1 MTDSTLTFRVDEALK
16 AAFAE
21 AARSQDRTAAQ
32 LLREF
37 MRTVVRESRDKH
49 EHEAWFREQVSVGRR
64 AAENGDVRAGEEV
77 ERQFAPLRDAAS
89 SR

>member
-64 AAENGDVRAGEEV
+64 AAENGAVRAGEEG
-77 ERQFAPLRDAAS
+77 ERQFAPLRDAAF

>member
-64 AAENGDVRAGEEV
+64 AAENDVRAGEEV
-77 ERQFAPLRDAAS
+77 ERQFAPLRDAAP